1 MRHDIKKI
9 KSYLAKCSF
18 RKCWNILKVISSYY
32 LSIYTKKT
40 IHWGMPYGIMI
51 EPTTSC
57 NLRCPECPSGK
68 REFTRDTGML
78 EETLFIKTIDELYK
92 DLLYLILYFQGEPY
106 LNKSFFKMVK
116 YASDKGIYVGTSTNA
131 HYLNDENAKKTIASG
146 LDSLIISIDGTTQ
159 ESYAAYRKGGNLETV
174 IKGVRNLVKWKKEM
188 KSATPYLIIQF
199 VVFKTNEHQLEEIKI
214 LSKELGVEEL
224 QLKTAEITDYK
235 NGNALIPSI
244 DKYSRYKQAKDGTWV
259 FKNKLPNQCFRMW
272 HSCAITWNGLIVPC
286 CYDKDAQH
294 TLGDLKNQTF
304 ATVWKSKTYTN
315 FRVQILKSRATIDI
329 CKHCVEGMNEDVR
342 SSVYTNS

>member
-1 MRHDIKKI
+1 
-9 KSYLAKCSF
+9 
-18 RKCWNILKVISSYY
+18 
-32 LSIYTKKT
+32 
-40 IHWGMPYGIMI
+40 
-51 EPTTSC
+51 
-57 NLRCPECPSGK
+57 
-68 REFTRDTGML
+68 ML